1 MDKIFTKSIFL
12 LSLFTLFA
20 FKSLVAQ
27 TITVS
32 AVDPGPYGPG
42 STIAVPFEINDA
54 GGCIATNNVFNLYL
68 CNAAGTVIS
77 NTPVSTVTAF
87 YAAFL
92 NYTVPAG
99 TPAGTYTLRVKST
112 SPVVTSAQSN
122 TFTISAG
129 AGSTASLTC
138 PSSQIGNANYPQVF
152 GTCSGVNNTTYT
164 FDNTSAAGSTATI
177 SFFNELSQTAEVSNA
192 PFVTNFYNFTAKAA
206 NYTVTV
212 KAVNAGGIVSTY
224 AYQLINNVVNTSI
237 GATGNQTACLSGGSA
252 PLTYNIDVS
261 SPTGIQNNYPGNT
274 YIFSWGDGSPNS
286 IYTLCQIQALNGE
299 ITHSFTGSSCG
310 ITSNNRPNSFEVD
323 FQADNTYCGKIGS
336 APSNYAKVFPYPTDS
351 FSGPVTACTGTM
363 VSFINTS
370 NPGPNQNAN
379 TSSCAPNPNA
389 TYSWSVDGK
398 IVESGYLLNKNFV
411 YAFSEGTHMVTL
423 HLENPGSCPPTDA
436 QQTICIQNA
445 PQPSFTMPVTSICL
459 GSGPVTPINSS
470 IVDATCNTNN
480 TYTWSVSPSTGVT
493 FNANSATPQFAFST
507 PGVYTISLSITTAS
521 CGTVADLNTA
531 TIVVNQTPTAKL
543 SADFSSCGTGQTFN
557 FNSTSTNNPT
567 YTQLSGTSQAQT
579 NTYTW
584 SVTGGTYSYVG
595 GTTASSQYP
604 EIVFNDFATYTIS
617 VTQQNNCGVATSTQ
631 HITFQPSPTVS
642 ASSNGVTN
650 VCAGNSISLQGTV
663 GPGVTSY
670 QWVGG
675 TGTFTPN
682 ATSLNT
688 VYQPSNADIAAGQV
702 TLTLEANTT
711 LAAPCNQVTSSVTVS
726 ITPSDVITSSLT
738 KTTCS
743 KQSVAYTITAQAA
756 ASTFTW
762 TASLVSGSATG
773 FSPTGTTSFINDVIT
788 NTDPAAST
796 NAVVAYVITP
806 YNSNG
811 CAGTPSTLTVTI
823 TPLPLLTATPA
834 NAEICSGETSGISL
848 STALNGVTYTW
859 TSTATGSAAGNTS
872 NSVPQSITAI
882 QDVLTNTGTTT
893 ATVTYIITPYNSDGC
908 GGTAV
913 TVAITVQPQPVTA
926 NAGSPISLCGGTS
939 TQLNGNSPSPGTGLW
954 QVVSGNGT
962 TFSDPTSPTTTVS
975 GLVPGNTYQFSWT
988 ITAAPGCS
996 SPSSTVTVTDN
1007 APTVPGITV
1016 STGPTTVCAGS
1027 NSGQINLSGQT
1038 GQVVNWQSSVDNGAT
1053 FQPLNPVNTTGTL
1066 TFTNLSQTTEYEA
1079 IVQNGS
1085 CGSLTSTPTTITV
1098 NQPAIIA
1105 NAGLP
1110 ATLCGAATYTLQ
1122 GNDPGIYQGLWTQ
1135 LSGPAAT
1142 IVNPTQYNTVVNNLQ
1157 QGNTYVFQWEIMA
1170 VAPCAN
1176 STSTV
1181 TITDNG
1187 DVIASFTASNNNN
1200 PLCGTQAVQF
1210 INTSNNQTGAQFLW
1224 DFGDGS
1230 PTSTEVSPTHIF
1242 QENPTGSDIKYTVT
1256 LSVLNNCAVQQPYSQ
1271 DIIVKPSKP
1280 VASIQLQ
1287 NPSGCS
1293 SPYQITVLN
1302 LSPGDDLSY
1311 EFYLYLGTQK
1321 IQEKPGAL
1329 DKSSVTFDPITV
1341 TAPTQYKVYMVA
1353 TSTCGSATSVVIPIT
1368 ITPPTVFPN
1377 VFELNGIST
1386 GCAPL
1391 SVTLVNNSVG
1401 GSGYVYNIYNSSSST
1416 VPIAQIPAGLGD
1428 FPYTFTNPGTYYVSV
1443 TASNNCNTGIES
1455 AKYKFDVYPD
1465 PVPGFTLTTDCSNNV
1480 TFTNTTQ
1487 DNGTTPAG
1495 SLNYLWDFGDGTTS
1509 TSFSPPPHLYNYENS
1524 PFTVTLTATNPF
1536 SNCAGIFTQSIS
1548 IQAPLV
1554 AAFTE
1559 FPNGVATIPNYHF
1572 SFTDQST
1579 GKPVSWVWAFG
1590 DGSTSTSQNPTHT
1603 YADTGAYIVT
1613 LTITNANGCISTVT
1627 NKVSITGTP
1636 GQLFLPNAFIPGSAT
1651 TELRVFMAKGSGIKN
1666 WLMQIFN
1673 NYGQLIFQTTRLDSK
1688 GAPVDGWDG
1697 TFKGAPMPQGSYT
1710 WQVSATFINGT
1721 QWKGMSYN
1729 GGLPQRTGSVN
1740 LIR

>member
-1 MDKIFTKSIFL
+1 MSKIFTKSIFL
-12 LSLFTLFA
+12 LSLITFFA
-20 FKSLVAQ
+20 FKSVVAQ

-42 STIAVPFEINDA
+42 STIAVPFHINDA
-54 GGCIATNNVFNLYL
+54 GGCINTNNIFNLYL

-77 NTPVSTVTAF
+77 ATPVSTVTAF

-99 TPAGTYTLRVKST
+99 TPAGTYTFRVKST
-112 SPVVTSAQSN
+112 SPAVTSAQSN
-122 TFTISAG
+122 TFTISAA
-129 AGSTASLTC
+129 AGSTAALTC
-138 PSSQIGNANYPQVF
+138 PSSQINNPTYPEVF
-152 GTCSGVNNTTYT
+152 GTCSGTDNTNYT
-164 FDNTSAAGSTATI
+164 FNNTSAAGSTTTI
-177 SFFNELSQTAEVSNA
+177 SFFNELTQTAEVSNA
-192 PFVTNFYNFTAKAA
+192 PFATAFYSFDAKAA

-212 KAVNAGGIVSTY
+212 KAVNTGGIVSTY

-237 GATGNQTACLSGGSA
+237 GATGSQTACLTGSSA
-252 PLTYNIDVS
+252 ALTYNITVG
-261 SPTGIQNNYPGNT
+261 TNLGIQNNYPGNT
-274 YIFSWGDGSPNS
+274 YTFSWGDGSANS
-286 IYTLCQIQALNGE
+286 TYTLCQLQALNGQV
-299 ITHSFTGSSCG
+299 THNFTSSSCG
-310 ITSNNRPNSFEVD
+310 VTANSRANSFEVD
-323 FQADNTYCGKIGS
+323 FHADNTYCGTIGS
-336 APSNYAKVFPYPTDS
+336 APSNYAKIFPVPTNS
-351 FSGPVTACTGTM
+351 FSAPATACTGTM

-370 NPGPNQNAN
+370 NPGPNQNSN

-389 TYSWSVDGK
+389 TYSWYVDGLLQ
-398 IVESGYLLNKNFV
+398 ESGYKLSKNFV
-411 YAFSEGTHMVTL
+411 YAFSEGTHTVTV
-423 HLENPGSCPPTDA
+423 HLETPGSCAPTDYT
-436 QQTICIQNA
+436 QPICIQNP
-445 PQPSFTMPVTSICL
+445 PQPSFTLPVTSICL
-459 GSGPVTPINSS
+459 GSGPVSPINNSV
-470 IVDATCNTNN
+470 IDASCNTNN

-507 PGVYTISLSITTAS
+507 PGVYTVSLAITTAS
-521 CGTVADLNTA
+521 CGTVADPNSA
-531 TIVVNQTPTAKL
+531 TIVVNQAPTAKL

-557 FNSTSTNNPT
+557 FNATATNNPT
-567 YTQLSGTSQAQT
+567 YTQLSGTSQAQA

-604 EIVFNDFATYTIS
+604 AIVFNDFATYTVS

-642 ASSNGVTN
+642 ASSNGVTY

-675 TGTFTPN
+675 TGIFTPN

-702 TLTLEANTT
+702 TLTLQANTT
-711 LAAPCNQVTSSVTVS
+711 LAAPCNQVTSSVTIS
-726 ITPSDVITSSLT
+726 ITPTDVITSSLA

-756 ASTFTW
+756 GSTFTW
-762 TASLVSGSATG
+762 KASLISGSATG
-773 FSPTGTTSFINDVIT
+773 FSPNGTTSFINDVIT
-788 NTDPAAST
+788 NTDPTAST

-811 CAGTPSTLTVTI
+811 CAGTPVTLTVTI

-834 NAEICSGETSGISL
+834 NAVICSGETAGISL
-848 STALNGVTYTW
+848 STALTGVTYTW
-859 TSTATGSAAGNTS
+859 TSTATGGATGNTS
-872 NSVPQSITAI
+872 NSIPESITSI

-893 ATVTYIITPYNSDGC
+893 STVTYLITPYNSDGC
-908 GGTAV
+908 PGTTV
-913 TVAITVQPQPVTA
+913 TAIVMVQPQPTQS
-926 NAGSPISLCGGTS
+926 NAGSTITLCNGTS

-954 QVVSGNGT
+954 TVVSGSGT
-962 TFSDPTSPTTTVS
+962 TFNNAASPTTTVS
-975 GLVPGNTYQFSWT
+975 GLVAGNTYQFEWT
-988 ITAAPGCS
+988 ITTAPGCS
-996 SPSSTVTVTDN
+996 SSSTVTVTVN
-1007 APTVPGITV
+1007 APTVPGITTP
-1016 STGPTTVCAGS
+1016 TGPNTVCAGD

-1053 FQPLNPVNTTGTL
+1053 FQPLNPVNTTGSL
-1066 TFTNLSQTTEYEA
+1066 TYNNLTQTTEYEA
-1079 IVQNGS
+1079 IVQNGT
-1085 CGSLTSTPTTITV
+1085 CGALTSTPTTITV
-1098 NQPAIIA
+1098 NQPAITA

-1110 ATLCGAATYTLQ
+1110 ATLCGGTSYTLQ
-1122 GNDPGIYQGLWTQ
+1122 GNDPGTYQGVWTQ
-1135 LSGPAAT
+1135 ISGPAAT

-1157 QGNTYVFQWEIMA
+1157 QGNTYVFNWEIQA
-1170 VAPCAN
+1170 VTPCASSN
-1176 STSTV
+1176 SQV
-1181 TITDNG
+1181 TITDNA
-1187 DVIASFTASNNNN
+1187 DVIASFTASNNNI
-1200 PLCGTQAVQF
+1200 PLCGTQSVAF
-1210 INTSNNQTGAQFLW
+1210 TNTSNNQTGAQFLW
-1224 DFGDGS
+1224 DFGDGT
-1230 PTSTEVSPTHIF
+1230 TSTLASPQHTF
-1242 QENPTGSDIKYTVT
+1242 TASSDGTDITYTVS
-1256 LSVLNNCAVQQPYSQ
+1256 LSVLNNCQQRQPVTYN
-1271 DIIVKPSKP
+1271 VTVRPAKPIATILP
-1280 VASIQLQ
+1280 QTTT
-1287 NPSGCS
+1287 GCS
-1293 SPYQITVLN
+1293 PFTITVQN
-1302 LSPGDDLSY
+1302 TSPGNNTLY
-1311 EFYLYLGTQK
+1311 QFYLYLGNTLV
-1321 IQEKPGAL
+1321 QEI
-1329 DKSSVTFDPITV
+1329 DKTDNSSVSFNPITV
-1341 TAPTQYKVYMVA
+1341 TSPTQYTLYMVA
-1353 TSTCGSATSVVIPIT
+1353 TGYCGTTTTSNIIPIL
-1368 ITPPTVFPN
+1368 ITPPSVTAQMYA
-1377 VFELNGIST
+1377 LNNLTS
-1386 GCAPL
+1386 GCAPF
-1391 SVTLVNNSVG
+1391 SATFVNNSDG
-1401 GSGYVYNIYNSSSST
+1401 GSGYHYNIYDSSGNLLAA
-1416 VPIAQIPAGLGD
+1416 PEAGLGN

-1443 TASNNCNTGIES
+1443 TVANNCNAGVES
-1455 AKYKFDVYPD
+1455 PKVEFDVYPD

-1480 TFTNTTQ
+1480 TFSNTTQ

-1495 SLNYLWDFGDGTTS
+1495 SLTYLWDFGDGTTS

-1536 SNCAGIFTQSIS
+1536 SNCAGVFTQSIS

-1559 FPNGVATIPNYHF
+1559 FPNGVATIPDYQF
-1572 SFTDQST
+1572 SFSDQST
-1579 GKPVSWVWAFG
+1579 GKPISWVWAFG
-1590 DGSTSTSQNPTHT
+1590 DGNTSIAQNPTHI

-1613 LTITNANGCISTVT
+1613 LTVTNANGCISTVT

-1673 NYGQLIFQTTRLDSK
+1673 NYGQLVFQTTRLDSK
-1688 GAPVDGWDG
+1688 GAPIDGWDG